1 MDGKDYLL
9 RRNLLQDVT
18 HIYDVDFIGNINS
31 IRYRGYYFDKETG
44 LYYCNSRYYSPELCR
59 WISADSID
67 YLDPESINGLNL
79 CAYCLNNSI
88 MYVNPTD
95 QNTLLIIGLL
105 AGSFTL
111 GFGASVVGQ

>member
-79 CAYCLNNSI
+79 YAYCLNNSI